1 MRSRVLF
8 LILASCFYTSLIAEA
23 VYRGCCLL
31 HNLGDLGEAA
41 TCIRWCIPQAHCSAH
56 TPIFIYCIM
65 RNKVTNKARPPSL
78 RLLVCARRAAALC
91 RRRRCAAAAAATAA
105 RGRGVTVKTT
115 WKASVDK
122 WIDVYLKHRWDHHTT
137 SLCR

>member
-23 VYRGCCLL
+23 VYRGCCL

-41 TCIRWCIPQAHCSAH
+41 TWYVRWCIPQAHCSAH

-78 RLLVCARRAAALC
+78 RLLVCARRHRLVPSSPI
-91 RRRRCAAAAAATAA
+91 RRRH
-105 RGRGVTVKTT
+105 RGSRPRGVTVKTT